1 MVEHLNQQVVKLANY
16 LHKVLTPSPLTFS
29 NLLFLKVLRYW
40 HSQCK
45 ILGNLQTHYQLALQ
59 GTKMDTTIINRK
71 VGRKLLSILPILLSI
86 SLLSSCDDAEAID
99 DSAKEQLVISVPVEV
114 ASLSI
119 GQISSN
125 YATTAILEA
134 KEEAFVVPRASG
146 IIEHIY
152 VEEGDYVEKGQI
164 LAQIEPRRYHLNLD
178 RAKADL
184 VGLEKELAKINKV
197 YTKKLVSDDTYD
209 KLTAQYESANAT
221 RSLAELDLKEATI
234 TAPISGYI
242 AQRNAKVGN
251 LSESFQRE
259 RMFHIVQQ
267 KELYGI
273 VYLPEKELS
282 KVHKDQ
288 RASLILTAFSGTKV
302 AAFVERISPV
312 IDAKTGTFK
321 VTLRVPNPDNLL
333 KSGMFAQVKLNY
345 DTKDN
350 AILLP
355 RKALLAID
363 DSVNVFVVKDGLATK
378 HAVTV
383 GYQEGE
389 VVEVLAGLSGT
400 EKVVITGHQN
410 LRDQAPVEIVNDEPI
425 AIEALELAQ
434 ETTTQS
440 VEG

>member
-1 MVEHLNQQVVKLANY
+1 
-16 LHKVLTPSPLTFS
+16 
-29 NLLFLKVLRYW
+29 
-40 HSQCK
+40 
-45 ILGNLQTHYQLALQ
+45 
-59 GTKMDTTIINRK
+59 MDLIITNKK
-71 VGRKLLSILPILLSI
+71 VGLRLLMIMPILLSV
-86 SLLSSCDDAEAID
+86 SLLSSCGEAEALTE
-99 DSAKEQLVISVPVEV
+99 DSKQELVISVPVEV
-114 ASLSI
+114 APLSI
-119 GQISSN
+119 GHISSN
-125 YATTAILEA
+125 YATTAVLEA

-184 VGLEKELAKINKV
+184 VGVEKELAKINKV
-197 YTKKLVSDDTYD
+197 YNKQLVSDDTYD
-209 KLTAQYESANAT
+209 KLTAQYESAKAT
-221 RSLAELDLKEATI
+221 RSLAELDLNEATI

-242 AQRNAKVGN
+242 AEQNAKVGN

-282 KVHKDQ
+282 KVHKEQ
-288 RASLILTAFSGTKV
+288 QASLNLTAFDGDDIL
-302 AAFVERISPV
+302 AFVERISPV
-312 IDAKTGTFK
+312 IDSKTGTFK
-321 VTLRVPNPDNLL
+321 VTLRVSNPDNLL

-345 DTKDN
+345 DTKQN
-350 AILLP
+350 VILLP

-363 DSVNVFVVKDGLATK
+363 DSINVFVVKDGIASK
-378 HAVTV
+378 KAVTV

-389 VVEVLAGLSGT
+389 VVEILSGLSGN

-410 LRDQAPVEIVNDEPI
+410 LRDQAPVDIVNDDVSQSEP
-425 AIEALELAQ
+425 LELAQ
-434 ETTTQS
+434 KTSNQL
-440 VEG
+440 VKG

>member
-1 MVEHLNQQVVKLANY
+1 MQSITNKKLR
-16 LHKVLTPSPLTFS
+16 T
-29 NLLFLKVLRYW
+29 
-40 HSQCK
+40 
-45 ILGNLQTHYQLALQ
+45 
-59 GTKMDTTIINRK
+59 
-71 VGRKLLSILPILLSI
+71 KLLTILPILLTV
-86 SLLSSCDDAEAID
+86 SLLSSCGE
-99 DSAKEQLVISVPVEV
+99 SETAKQESKEVIISVPVEV
-114 ASLSI
+114 AALSV
-119 GQISSN
+119 GDISSK
-125 YATTAILEA
+125 YTTTAILEA

-146 IIEHIY
+146 IIEFIY

-197 YTKKLVSDDTYD
+197 YNKKLVSDDTYD
-209 KLTAQYESANAT
+209 KLTAQYESAKAT
-221 RSLAELDLKEATI
+221 LSLAELDLKEATI
-234 TAPISGYI
+234 TAPISGFI

-288 RASLILTAFSGTKV
+288 PASLDLTAFNGKDIQ
-302 AAFVERISPV
+302 AFVERISPV

-321 VTLRVPNPDNLL
+321 VTLRVPNPNHIL

-345 DTKDN
+345 DTKHQ

-363 DSVNVFVVKDGLATK
+363 DSVNVFVVKDGIATK
-378 HAVTV
+378 QAVTV

-389 VVEVLAGLSGT
+389 VVEILTGLTGN
-400 EKVVITGHQN
+400 EHVVITGHQN
-410 LRDQAPVEIVNDEPI
+410 LRDKAPVEIVNDDLMLGDT
-425 AIEALELAQ
+425 LELAQ
-434 ETTTQS
+434 KTPNQIAK
-440 VEG
+440 G

>member
-1 MVEHLNQQVVKLANY
+1 
-16 LHKVLTPSPLTFS
+16 
-29 NLLFLKVLRYW
+29 
-40 HSQCK
+40 
-45 ILGNLQTHYQLALQ
+45 
-59 GTKMDTTIINRK
+59 MDTIINNKRI
-71 VGRKLLSILPILLSI
+71 GLKLLSILPILLTV
-86 SLLSSCDDAEAID
+86 SLLSSCGQAESQDEDIQ
-99 DSAKEQLVISVPVEV
+99 EELVISVPVEI
-114 ASLSI
+114 SELSI
-119 GQISSN
+119 GHISSN

-184 VGLEKELAKINKV
+184 VGVEKELSKINKV
-197 YTKKLVSDDTYD
+197 YNKKLVSDDTYD

-221 RSLAELDLKEATI
+221 LSLAQLDLKEATI
-234 TAPISGYI
+234 TAPISGFI
-242 AQRNAKVGN
+242 AERNAKVGN

-267 KELYGI
+267 SELYGI

-282 KVHKDQ
+282 KVHKEQ
-288 RASLILTAFSGTKV
+288 RATLNLTAVNGASTV
-302 AAFVERISPV
+302 AFVERISPV

-345 DTKDN
+345 DTKQN
-350 AILLP
+350 AVLLP

-363 DSVNVFVVKDGLATK
+363 DSVNVFVVKDGIASK
-378 HAVTV
+378 QAVTV

-389 VVEVLAGLSGT
+389 VVEILSGLTGT

-410 LRDQAPVEIVNDEPI
+410 LRDQAPVEIVNDDTGQDET
-425 AIEALELAQ
+425 LELAQ
-434 ETTTQS
+434 DNSNQLAKS
-440 VEG
+440 